1 MTEARDPPLGWVPPP
16 IRLPRGRVLS
26 FERALIMGVVNV
38 TPDSFSD
45 GGRTLDAEAA
55 VAHGLRLVDEGAD
68 LLDVGGESTRPGS
81 QPVDDPTQIARV
93 LPVIRGLIAASA
105 VPISVDTTSARVAAA
120 AIEAGAHLVN
130 DISAFRFDD
139 AMLPLLART
148 EVAAIA
154 MHTLG
159 RPSEMQKD
167 PRYSDVCF
175 EVVEH
180 LRGRLR
186 ACVAAGVAAER
197 VWLDPGIGFGKTTE
211 HNLELLA
218 QIGRLAALG
227 RPVVVGTSRK
237 RFLGELT
244 GRGVDTRESATAASS
259 AIAVALGAHVVR
271 IHDVAASRDAIQVA
285 SAMARVTRGIAA
297 QQIAANPRELTR

>member
-1 MTEARDPPLGWVPPP
+1 MTEARDLPSGWVPPP
-16 IRLPRGRVLS
+16 IRLPGGRALS

-45 GGRTLDAEAA
+45 GGRTMDTAAA
-55 VAHGLRLVDEGAD
+55 VAHGLRLVEEGAD
-68 LLDVGGESTRPGS
+68 LLDIGGESTRPGS
-81 QPVDDPTQIARV
+81 QPVDDDTQVARV
-93 LPVIRGLIAASA
+93 VPVIRGLRAASA
-105 VPISVDTTSARVAAA
+105 AAISVDTTSARVAAA
-120 AIEAGAHLVN
+120 AIEAGAHVVN
-130 DISAFRFDD
+130 DISAFRFDA
-139 AMLPLLART
+139 AMLPLLARSD
-148 EVAAIA
+148 VAAIA

-167 PRYSDVCF
+167 PRYSDVSA

-180 LRGRLR
+180 LRGRLD

-197 VWLDPGIGFGKTTE
+197 LLLDPGIGFGKTTG

-244 GRGVDTRESATAASS
+244 GRGIDAREAATAASS
-259 AIAVALGAHVVR
+259 AVAVALGAHVVR
-271 IHDVAASRDAIQVA
+271 VHDVAACRDAIQVA
-285 SAMARVTRGIAA
+285 SAIARARGGSQPARA
-297 QQIAANPRELTR
+297 D